1 MAYNIITDDDN
12 ITDEIKRITVGS
24 ISELKYYADKVKPR
38 TEALNVNTM
47 DLYSLDNSN
56 TWVKIGNLKEDFMT
70 GASGDIDRPEVY
82 VWDGGNV

>member
-1 MAYNIITDDDN
+1 
-12 ITDEIKRITVGS
+12 
-24 ISELKYYADKVKPR
+24 
-38 TEALNVNTM
+38 M

-82 VWDGGNV
+82 IWDGGNV